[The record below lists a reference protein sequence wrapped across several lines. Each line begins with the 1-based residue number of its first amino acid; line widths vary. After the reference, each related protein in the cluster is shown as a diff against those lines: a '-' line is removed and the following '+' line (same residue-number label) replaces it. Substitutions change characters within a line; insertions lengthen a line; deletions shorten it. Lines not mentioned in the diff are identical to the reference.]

1 MKSRV
6 LPTTRLIKNVSKTDD
21 VIYVSNAFP
30 VFNAIDKLVQSERNV
45 QIFDD
50 TEVLPGL
57 VTSVVSTSSSI
68 SALSIGFGG
77 TGYINLSSPNVAI
90 SSALIKRKD
99 PISAWEFDAITG
111 ITSAIEFK
119 ALTKEEPII
128 AVGSSSFY
136 MNTKSGSFWERGR
149 IGFGGTV
156 TFNGVGVG
164 NSGTSTVY
172 AMAVGDYG
180 SMARA
185 VSIGNSLS
193 TWTAIDLKEQRQIPA
208 INQISTF
215 DSTYTENF
223 QDVIWEGTRNTWV
236 AVGAAGSI
244 FTAVGLTTAE
254 AFSQFSGTIQQLNAV
269 CYGQSEYIAV
279 GNGGVIIAS
288 NDGSSWAD
296 KTSNTVF
303 DLNDIIYDGDR
314 FIVVGDSGTI
324 GISTDKN
331 FWQPWSQQ
339 LPAGTQ
345 HPATFDF
352 AKIKYIDNIYVGIS
366 TVGGLYYSFDLANW
380 NERPVSHSQQIRDLV
395 DTPFGDFASR
405 RVIAVGS
412 GTTTFY
418 ADPVTNRA
426 TATASVTGGILTSV
440 TITNGGFG
448 YDVGSSP
455 PVLVQT
461 DKTRREDIFSINAKG
476 DFGDIVGINTWLP
489 GTANVLPRLAF
500 TLKSQFNDNTNLG
513 YGYSSLNQLGVNFTG
528 LQKGDFFTIY
538 DSPLVVGHALTG
550 ITTSSGSNVAVGM
563 VTEGDY
569 LGGVFRVETIT
580 PGDAVSGLATVTCAF
595 LPGPISYGNNVI
607 QVGLAVTANTD
618 TFWGK
623 YSWGQIY
630 GYQNRGSGNPEEF
643 FVNNM
648 NGNTGLSTASVV
660 SRKKPLT

>member
-1 MKSRV
+1 MCIRDS
-6 LPTTRLIKNVSKTDD
+6 I
-21 VIYVSNAFP
+21 
-30 VFNAIDKLVQSERNV
+30 
-45 QIFDD
+45 
-50 TEVLPGL
+50 
-57 VTSVVSTSSSI
+57 TSVVSTSSSI
-68 SALSIGFGG
+68 SSLTIGFGG
-77 TGYINLSSPNVAI
+77 TGYTNITAPNVAI

-99 PISAWEFDAITG
+99 PISAWEYDVITG
-111 ITSAIEFK
+111 ITSAVEFK

-136 MNTKSGSFWERGR
+136 MNTKSGTFWERGR

-164 NSGTSTVY
+164 NSNTSTVY

-185 VSIGNSLS
+185 VSIGNSIS

-215 DSTYTENF
+215 DSTYEGNF
-223 QDVIWEGTRNTWV
+223 QDVIWENTRNTWV

-254 AFSQFSGTIQQLNAV
+254 AFSQFSGTIQHLNAV

-303 DLNDIIYDGDR
+303 DLNDIIYDGNK

-366 TVGGLYYSFDLANW
+366 TVGVLYL
-380 NERPVSHSQQIRDLV
+380 
-395 DTPFGDFASR
+395 
-405 RVIAVGS
+405 
-412 GTTTFY
+412 
-418 ADPVTNRA
+418 
-426 TATASVTGGILTSV
+426 
-440 TITNGGFG
+440 
-448 YDVGSSP
+448 
-455 PVLVQT
+455 
-461 DKTRREDIFSINAKG
+461 
-476 DFGDIVGINTWLP
+476 
-489 GTANVLPRLAF
+489 
-500 TLKSQFNDNTNLG
+500 
-513 YGYSSLNQLGVNFTG
+513 SL
-528 LQKGDFFTIY
+528 I
-538 DSPLVVGHALTG
+538 H
-550 ITTSSGSNVAVGM
+550 I
-563 VTEGDY
+563 
-569 LGGVFRVETIT
+569 
-580 PGDAVSGLATVTCAF
+580 
-595 LPGPISYGNNVI
+595 
-607 QVGLAVTANTD
+607 
-618 TFWGK
+618 
-623 YSWGQIY
+623 
-630 GYQNRGSGNPEEF
+630 
-643 FVNNM
+643 
-648 NGNTGLSTASVV
+648 
-660 SRKKPLT
+660 